1 MKTTAASLSEL
12 SSSMG
17 VTPRVT
23 TMIELR
29 NINKTYRTG
38 KIAFQAL
45 RDVSISI
52 GQGEFVAIMGPSGSG
67 KSTLLHLL
75 GLLDRPDSGSY
86 TIYDKEISSCNE
98 QELACLRNHLVGF
111 VFQQFHL
118 LARTSAIDNAH
129 LPLTYSG
136 NRQNKTRASQRLKEV
151 GLAHREDH
159 KPNELS
165 GGEQQRVAIA
175 RALVNDP
182 LIVFAD
188 EPTGNLDTQS
198 EEEIIKILEALNRQ
212 GKTIIMVTHEKE
224 IAEHARRIIFMR
236 DGKIVSDKRKDS
248 AGHTV
253 ENMLGDNAK
262 EIPKQVRDDRMDDRE
277 SAFSSEQHRIEQV
290 LNAVNTTGAKLPD
303 HFQQAIQAIL
313 SHKVRAFLS
322 ILGILI
328 GVAAVIAMLALGAG
342 ARASLE
348 QRLASLGSNLLSVR
362 PGSPRL
368 RGVALETGSVTRFT
382 VRDADAIAK
391 LSPVKMVTP
400 NVSGRGQVVYSNKNW
415 STRIEGVG
423 VNYAEMRA
431 SVPILG
437 RFFTE
442 EELRSRGKV
451 AVLGLTVAREL
462 FADNDP
468 VGAEIKINRINFQVI
483 GVLPEKGATGWRDQD
498 DVIVIPISTAMYRVL
513 GKDYVDGIDVEVR
526 GPELIEQAQG
536 EIEGLIVRRHRLT
549 GDINESVD
557 IRNMAEI
564 QETLA
569 STTKT
574 MSWLLGSIA
583 VISLL
588 VGGIGI
594 MNIMLVSVTERTREI
609 GLRKAIGARARDIM
623 TQFIIEAI
631 VMSVSGGLI
640 GIAVGIGI
648 AAALSFAAGW
658 TTKVSFSAV
667 ALATIFSIA
676 VGMVFGIWPAR
687 KASQLNPIEA
697 LRYE

>member
-1 MKTTAASLSEL
+1 
-12 SSSMG
+12 
-17 VTPRVT
+17 
-23 TMIELR
+23 MIELK

-45 RDVSISI
+45 RNVSISI
-52 GQGEFVAIMGPSGSG
+52 EQGEFVAIMGPSGSG

-75 GLLDRPDSGSY
+75 GFLDRPDSGSY
-86 TIYDKEISSCNE
+86 TIYGKEISSSGE
-98 QELACLRNHLVGF
+98 QELACLRNHLNGF

-118 LARTSAIDNAH
+118 LTRTSAVDNAH

-136 NRQNKTRASQRLKEV
+136 KGHNKDRARQRLKEV
-151 GLAHREDH
+151 GLALREDH

-182 LIVFAD
+182 LIIFAD

-198 EEEIIKILEALNRQ
+198 EEEIIKILEELNRQ

-236 DGKIVSDKRKDS
+236 DGRIVSDKRKD
-248 AGHTV
+248 HV
-253 ENMLGDNAK
+253 EKVGTGGLN
-262 EIPKQVRDDRMDDRE
+262 RDITDER
-277 SAFSSEQHRIEQV
+277 QRIEQV
-290 LNAVNTTGAKLPD
+290 LNSVNTTGAGLTD
-303 HFQQAIQAIL
+303 HMQQAVRAIL

-328 GVAAVIAMLALGAG
+328 GVAAVIAMLALGEG
-342 ARASLE
+342 AKASLE

-362 PGSPRL
+362 PGSHRL
-368 RGVALETGSVTRFT
+368 GGVSLETGSVTRLT
-382 VRDADAIAK
+382 MRDAEAIAR
-391 LSPVKMVTP
+391 LSPVRMVSP
-400 NVSGRGQVVYSNKNW
+400 NVSGRGQIVYSNKNW
-415 STRIEGVG
+415 STRLEGVG
-423 VNYAEMRA
+423 SNYAQMRA

-462 FADNDP
+462 FADQDP
-468 VGAEIKINRINFQVI
+468 VGSDIKINRINFQVI
-483 GVLPEKGATGWRDQD
+483 GILPEKGATGWRDQD
-498 DVIVIPISTAMYRVL
+498 DVVILPISTAMYRVL
-513 GKDYVDGIDVEVR
+513 GKEYVDGIDVEVR
-526 GPELIEQAQG
+526 GAELIGQAET
-536 EIEGLIVRRHRLT
+536 EIEQLIVRRHKLT
-549 GDINESVD
+549 GNIRESVD
-557 IRNMAEI
+557 IRNLTEI
-564 QETLA
+564 QETMA
-569 STTKT
+569 STTRT

-623 TQFIIEAI
+623 TQFVIEAM

-640 GIAVGIGI
+640 GIAIGIGI
-648 AAALSFAAGW
+648 AAALSYAAGW
-658 TTKVSFSAV
+658 ATKVSFSAV
-667 ALATIFSIA
+667 ALATLFSIG

>member
-1 MKTTAASLSEL
+1 
-12 SSSMG
+12 
-17 VTPRVT
+17 
-23 TMIELR
+23 MIELK

-45 RDVSISI
+45 RDISISI
-52 GQGEFVAIMGPSGSG
+52 EQGEFIAIMGPSGSG

-75 GLLDRPDSGSY
+75 GMLDSPDSGSY
-86 TIYDKEISSCNE
+86 TIYEKEISISSE
-98 QELACLRNHLVGF
+98 QELACLRNHLIGF

-136 NRQNKTRASQRLKEV
+136 TRQNREKASQRLKEV

-188 EPTGNLDTQS
+188 EPTGNLDTRS
-198 EEEIIKILEALNRQ
+198 EEEIIKILEELNRQ

-224 IAEHARRIIFMR
+224 IADHANRIIFMR
-236 DGKIVSDKRKDS
+236 DGKIVSDTHKDP
-248 AGHTV
+248 AGHTTDTV
-253 ENMLGDNAK
+253 NHPEIVSGSHTGPGQD
-262 EIPKQVRDDRMDDRE
+262 IPKQVRDDNAAVFPDER
-277 SAFSSEQHRIEQV
+277 QRIEQV
-290 LNAVNTTGAKLPD
+290 LNSVNTTGARLPD
-303 HFQQAIQAIL
+303 HMQQAIQAIL

-328 GVAAVIAMLALGAG
+328 GVAAVIAMLALGEG
-342 ARASLE
+342 AKASLE

-368 RGVALETGSVTRFT
+368 RGVALETGSVTRLT
-382 VRDADAIAK
+382 VRDAEAIAK
-391 LSPVKMVTP
+391 LSPVKMVSP
-400 NVSGRGQVVYSNKNW
+400 NVTGRGQVVYSNKNW
-415 STRIEGVG
+415 STRLEGVG
-423 VNYAEMRA
+423 INYAEMRA

-442 EELRSRGKV
+442 DELRSRGKV

-498 DVIVIPISTAMYRVL
+498 DVIVIPISTAMNRVL
-513 GKDYVDGIDVEVR
+513 GKDYVDGIDVEVL
-526 GPELIEQAQG
+526 GPELIAQAQG

-549 GDINESVD
+549 GDISESVD
-557 IRNMAEI
+557 IRNLTEI

-623 TQFIIEAI
+623 TQFIIEAV

-648 AAALSFAAGW
+648 ASGLSFAAGW
-658 TTKVSFSAV
+658 TTKVSLSAI
-667 ALATIFSIA
+667 ALATLFSVA